1 MLNFYTST
9 FAQTKGRFLH
19 CWEVAISRA
28 LNFRQV
34 CLILMVIVLYPFV
47 TLKAQQRP
55 NISYSQSNYNFS
67 KGVAI
72 APIAAPSNSGG
83 TIPAKIRGGV
93 EESFGLGGY
102 NANRI
107 SKREDGKMMSFILG
121 KNTIHNVDLT
131 NRRVTDSLINRDKP
145 WGIVKDSKGNVYW
158 TETGS
163 YQIVTNPNRND
174 ETSYLAGALALGENA
189 PKIGG
194 AISFFNNVSSLYSY
208 FSGGDDLLR
217 KITGQEAKPNYIL
230 RFSGKIYKLTPG
242 SNTPQVFL
250 SDVQMPTGLAI
261 DQNDNLYV
269 SCFTANFT
277 VKGGISFSGGEV
289 EVVDDESGTY
299 NAKIIKIT
307 PEKQQTDIGSWPG
320 IDYPTQ
326 LGIDAQGNITL
337 MYHYGNNMVNIGIT
351 RIRKYPEGQTTGNT
365 YPKAVFLLNG
375 GTAAGQAY
383 PAYQDMAV
391 DAGGNVYLS
400 DFYADKIMMLPM
412 GGSSSSDLQ
421 VFSENALSPC
431 ALYIDLNNNQL
442 WVKEGRYTTTGAI
455 KKLSLYGYAVTPSLP
470 LGLSLTTNGTITGTA
485 STVSPNRPYTITASN
500 VGGFSSANLNIE
512 IRQIAAPNISYA
524 TNVYNLPIAQVATI
538 PTPNNAGGSF
548 NQQIGP
554 LKVDKVYKGGTKM
567 RGFAFDAD
575 GNKYFCQPDS
585 NRIMKIDAAGRMSV
599 YISGLNEPYDI
610 EIDRTTGVFYFT
622 EKKGLTLKAM
632 YAGFAAPTTLLT
644 GSVTSMAID
653 QGNYLYA
660 CNPGLGLIYRYNL
673 KTNDLETFASNV
685 GRVFWISIYNN
696 AIYGLTADGVV
707 KKIPISNPSAITTVA
722 NLGSNGFEMAMDDY
736 GNIFA
741 AGDRLFKIAAGS
753 TTVETYTIPN
763 NNAWYFE
770 GLGVDRDNNL
780 YVTSVASGYQSFE
793 VIKVTAGGF
802 VISPSL
808 PAGLTFNNNGTITG
822 TPTTITAAKDYTVK
836 AANPL
841 GESSAVIR
849 IGVNN
854 VPTTNLQ
861 YVFPATIHR
870 TIALG
875 EILPTV
881 TGGKPDSFSIA
892 PTLPDGLVFNTT
904 TGKIS
909 GTPTANKVATTYTIT
924 ANNTVG
930 SATATINFA
939 VTEIP
944 PLSLTYAMASNVLQK
959 DIAVNLNPTVTGG
972 SIGVTYAVSPAL
984 PAGLSFSTSTGV
996 ISGTPTTITAQK
1008 SYTIT
1013 ISNNGGS
1020 QQTSFNL
1027 SVKLD
1032 PPSNLVYTIAASLL
1046 RDVTLEN
1053 VTPSYNG
1060 AGVSSFSITPTL
1072 PAGLSFNTTTGV
1084 ISGKPTAVSAATSYT
1099 ITATNLGGNTTT
1111 TFSLAVRVDE
1121 PSSLQYA
1128 IANSIL
1134 RNQALTAITPTYEGS
1149 PAASFSVSPTLP
1161 TGLSF
1166 NTTTGAISGTPT
1178 VMTATKSYTVTAT
1191 NDGGT
1196 GTVTFPLEVRVD
1208 PPINLKY
1215 DFAHTSLL
1223 RNNAIPTVTPT
1234 YTGSPATG
1242 FNISP
1247 ALPAGLAFNATTG
1260 AISGTPTAITA
1271 AQTYTVT
1278 VVNDGGSSTA
1288 SFSLL
1293 VTELAPTSLQY
1304 TFSNSSLLRDVAI
1317 TAVRPSYGGGTATSF
1332 TISPALPAGL
1342 TLNASTGVIS
1352 GTPTVISGNT
1362 NYTVTAG
1369 NTAGNTTAS
1378 FSLLVRV
1385 DPPANLQYTITSS
1398 VLRDIVWSNKLPTY
1412 TSGSPIASFSISPTL
1427 PAGLGFNTSTGVIS
1441 GTPTAISTN
1450 KSYTVTATNDGGN
1463 TTYSFDL
1470 AVRVDAPTNLRY
1482 DFRDTE
1488 LQKDVAML
1496 SVTPKYSGS
1505 PTNTFSISPSL
1516 PTGLVFDS
1524 STGQI
1529 SGTPTVL
1536 SSVINYTVTATND
1549 GGTGNASFSL
1559 SVSRIPTPE
1568 ITYATTKY
1576 SYTKGTP
1583 ITAIPAP
1590 TNTGAIF
1597 PQQRIGEAL
1606 YTGLTQPTGV
1616 ATDAAGNTYIA
1627 DYEGGNAK
1635 IKKLE
1640 KGGTEITDFVSS
1652 GLGAIAPYDL
1662 AVDVAGN
1669 VYMSA
1674 GGTIKKITPAKV
1686 VSDFATG
1693 LNNVGG
1699 LFIDTDNDLYVAEY
1713 SAGQILRFANCNAT
1727 AKTIPITGLNI
1738 GATLATPAENPR
1750 DIVVDKQKNIYVLQA
1765 GLLSDYR
1772 VSFMFLFKYFASDS
1786 YAKGTR
1792 NRILTSVDFSSYM
1805 TIDKKDNL
1813 YINTDGNSVIIL
1825 NNYVD
1830 KGGRLYSQLTSGKMK
1845 GISLDADQNAFY
1857 ALAKTNSALG
1867 KNFQFGY
1874 NTAGLP
1880 NGLVL
1885 NANGTITGT
1894 PTAVRS
1900 ETNYT
1905 VTANSFYGKSTGT
1918 LQITVVDTVPKFQY
1932 AQPNQVLTA
1941 GVSNL
1946 NIAPTKT
1953 GGPINSYSVTPTL
1966 LPAGISFNT
1975 ATGTFSGT
1983 PTKLQD
1989 TVSTYVVAATNTG
2002 GTGKDTVTFK
2012 INDKIPSGL
2021 VYPPNYVLYVN
2032 KQFRGEVPT
2041 ISGGAVTKWS
2051 ISPALPE
2058 GLSIDTLTGVIIGY
2072 ANVTSSAANYTVK
2085 AENSGGATTGVV
2097 NLTVKDLPPSISY
2110 AQQNT
2115 FKFKKDETITKIAP
2129 PDNTGGPIV
2138 SYSISGLPNGLTL
2151 NTDGSISGRPN
2162 SLTKSTEYKIIANG
2176 GQWGKDTTSLSIEV
2190 VSLPP
2195 NTITYNSP
2203 VTLIKGT
2210 AITNIAPSYTSTGG
2224 DPVEQFTITPELPA
2238 GLTLNPTTGV
2248 ISGTP
2253 TQILG
2258 SNGQL
2263 YYVTASNGAGS
2274 NSTSLLFLLKDLP
2287 PAITYQTEH
2296 VLTKGVNASL
2306 AVNSTG
2312 GAVTKYTVSP
2322 ALPTGLSLDSL
2333 TGQVYGTPSALT
2345 LRAKYSITATN
2356 YGNPAKTADVYLT
2369 IVDQKPAINYEA
2381 SHQLVRT
2388 VEITPITVNS
2398 TGGAVISYQIS
2409 PALPE
2414 GLSLDALTGTISGTP
2429 TLSAVEKTYTVT
2441 ATNTGG
2447 SITATMN
2454 IAVKNAKPVIAY
2466 NSVYVFNK
2474 NIAVSDIAP
2483 QSTGGNQI
2491 TFSLNPATLPNG
2503 LSFNTQTGVISGTP
2517 IDTAVLRTYDVYA
2530 VNDGG
2535 KDTATFTLK
2544 VNEKIPGDISYAE
2557 LADDFYVGHA
2567 INPMVPIV
2575 GADGGAIARFTIS
2588 PTNLAPGLSFN
2599 TQTGVLS
2606 GTPTADYV
2614 RTSYTVTAHNSGGIK
2629 QTTLTFAVIKL
2640 SATLAKTDAKCNG
2653 SATGSATVTVIG
2665 GKAPYSYTW
2674 SQGATAATA
2683 NNLVA
2688 GTYTV
2693 VIKDANQTTI
2703 TRTVTIEESS
2713 ALIITNISKVDN
2725 QQNGGASGTATATVT
2740 GGVGPYTYSWSAN
2753 NSTTAN
2759 AIGLSE
2765 GSYTLT
2771 VTDANQ
2777 CMATKTVFIDA
2788 PPAAPMGLMATAGNA
2803 HNILT
2808 WSASSE
2814 TDLSG
2819 YKVYGGT
2826 TANPTHLLQVVTAP
2840 IVTYTHSNLNNG
2852 TPYYYRITSV
2862 DKGGFESVYSTE
2874 VSATPQ
2880 GTQSISFAVL
2890 PAKTY
2895 GDADFSAGAT
2905 TSSGLTV
2912 TYTSDNPQVATI
2924 VAGKVHIVGAGTAN
2938 ITAAQNGNQNW
2949 LAAVSQTQ
2957 QLTVNKRA
2965 LTISANAQD
2974 KTYDGLRN
2982 AQVSLNDNRVTGDEI
2997 NVAYTTALFN
3007 NKNVG
3012 AGKLVTVSGINISGI
3027 AALNYTHNV
3036 SATTIADI
3044 NVKALTITA
3053 MAQNKTYDG
3062 NNNASV
3068 TLNDDRISGDQLET
3082 SYISASFNNKNVGTD
3097 KVVNVSGI
3105 RINGTDAGN
3114 YTINT
3119 STATTGN
3126 ITTRTLIVSASGIH
3140 KVYDGNVSATVNV
3153 TDNRV
3158 AGDVLNVQYA
3168 NAVFA
3173 DKKVG
3178 IAKEIA
3184 VSGIQINGANAANYT
3199 VNTTASTTANITARN
3214 LTVTAAGNSKVYDGG
3229 FTATVNLTDDRVTG
3243 DQLTA
3248 AYAIAMFGDKNV
3260 GTNKSI
3266 AVFGITISGTDA
3278 ANYLVNATANTSAA
3292 ITPKVLTVT
3301 ADNKTTIQGLA
3312 LPALTVKY
3320 AGFINGEDNNSL
3332 TTLPSLSTSATST
3345 SPQGDYPI
3353 TVAGTTAQNYSIT
3366 PVNGVLTVIPGTPTS
3381 LTFNQ
3386 GLLLENSVSGTI
3398 AGVLNSTAPDPNA
3411 VFTYSLVTGAGDT
3424 DNSKFRIVGNSIH
3437 TAAVFDYETQNSFNI
3452 RVRTTTQY
3460 GSSLEQTF
3468 VVNVTDVNEVPT
3480 LANIANQTICY
3491 TSTTQTVALSGITAG
3506 PETNQNVTV
3515 SVASNNSRLFS
3526 SLTASNVNGGNALV
3540 NYRLASGQSGSAT
3553 ITVTITDNGGIA
3565 NGGVNVI
3572 SKTFDLVVNALPEIE
3587 ITSDLGTSF
3596 SKGQTTTLTAT
3607 GGVTYQWSGP
3617 SGIIGDRNT
3626 ATLKVRPD
3634 QANSTYTV
3642 TVTTAAGCTSTRQ
3655 ITLTTAED
3663 IRQIAGT
3670 NIVTPNGDGVNDNLI
3685 IKNVD
3690 LYPDNELEIFDRAG
3704 RKIYTKKG
3712 YQNEWN
3718 GMLNGIPLAEGTYYY
3733 IINFKNVG
3741 KYKGFITII
3750 KD

>member
-9 FAQTKGRFLH
+9 FVQAKGRFLN
-19 CWEVAISRA
+19 CWEVAKSRSF
-28 LNFRQV
+28 NFRHI
-34 CLILMVIVLYPFV
+34 CLILILGLFPFV
-47 TLKAQQRP
+47 TLKAQQKP
-55 NISYSQSNYNFS
+55 SISYSQSSHNFS

-83 TIPAKIRGGV
+83 AIPAKIRGGV

-107 SKREDGKMMSFILG
+107 SKRDDGNMLSFILG
-121 KNTIHNVDLT
+121 KNTIHKVDLT

-163 YQIVTNPNRND
+163 YQIITNPNRND
-174 ETSYLAGALALGENA
+174 ETSYLAGALSIGENV

-194 AISFFNNVSSLYSY
+194 AISFFNNVNSIYSY

-250 SDVQMPTGLAI
+250 SDIQMPTGLAI

-299 NAKIIKIT
+299 NAKVIKIT
-307 PEKQQTDIGSWPG
+307 PEKQQTDIGGWPG

-326 LGIDAQGNITL
+326 LGVDAQGNLTL
-337 MYHYGNNMVNIGIT
+337 MYHYGDNMVDIGIA
-351 RIRKYPEGQTTGNT
+351 RIRKYPVGQTTGNT
-365 YPKAVFLLNG
+365 YTTATFLLRG

-412 GGSSSSDLQ
+412 GGSSSNDLQ
-421 VFSENALSPC
+421 TFSGNVMSPC
-431 ALYIDLNNNQL
+431 ALYVDLSNNQI
-442 WVKEGRYTTTGAI
+442 WVKEGRYTTTGTI
-455 KKLSLYGYAVTPSLP
+455 KKLSLYGYSVNPSLP
-470 LGLSLTTNGTITGTA
+470 LGLSLTANGTITGTA
-485 STVSPNRPYTITASN
+485 STVSPNRQYTVTASN
-500 VGGFSSANLNIE
+500 VGGFSNANLNIE

-524 TNVYNLPIAQVATI
+524 TNVYNLPIAQAVTI

-554 LKVDKVYKGGTKM
+554 LKVDKVYKGATKM

-585 NRIMKIDAAGRMSV
+585 NRIMKIDGTGKMSV

-610 EIDRTTGVFYFT
+610 EIDRSTGVFYFT
-622 EKKGLTLKAM
+622 EKNGLKLRAM

-673 KTNDLETFASNV
+673 KTNALDTFASNV
-685 GRVFWISIYNN
+685 GSLFWISIYNN
-696 AIYGLTADGVV
+696 HIYGLTSDGVI
-707 KKIPISNPSAITTVA
+707 KKIPINSPTSITTVA
-722 NLGSNGFEMAMDDY
+722 NLGSYGYEMAMDDY

-741 AGDRLFKIAAGS
+741 ASTSIYKIAAGS
-753 TTVETYTIPN
+753 TTPERYNIPN
-763 NNAWYFE
+763 SNAWYFE

-780 YVTSVASGYQSFE
+780 YVTATEYNYQSFE
-793 VIKVTAGGF
+793 VIKITAGGF

-808 PAGLTFNNNGTITG
+808 PAGLTFNENGTITG
-822 TPTTITAAKDYTVK
+822 TPTALTAAKDYTVK

-841 GESSAVIR
+841 GESSAVIK

-854 VPTTNLQ
+854 VPTTHLQ
-861 YVFPATIHR
+861 YVFPSNLHR

-881 TGGKPDSFSIA
+881 TGGKPDNFSIA
-892 PTLPDGLVFNTT
+892 PALPGGLAFDTS

-909 GTPTANKVATTYTIT
+909 GTPSENKVATTYTIT
-924 ANNTVG
+924 ANNTAG
-930 SATATINFA
+930 NKTATINFA

-944 PLSLTYAMASNVLQK
+944 PSSLSYTMANNALQK

-972 SIGVTYAVSPAL
+972 TTGVVYAISPAL
-984 PAGLSFSTSTGV
+984 PAGLNFSTSTGV
-996 ISGTPTTITAQK
+996 ISGTPNTITAQK
-1008 SYTIT
+1008 TYTIT

-1032 PPSNLVYTIAASLL
+1032 PPSNLAYAIATSLL
-1046 RDVTLEN
+1046 RDINLADVAPT
-1053 VTPSYNG
+1053 YNG

-1084 ISGKPTAVSAATSYT
+1084 ISGKPTAVKAATDYT
-1099 ITATNLGGNTTT
+1099 VTATNLGGSTTT
-1111 TFSLAVRVDE
+1111 TFSLAVRVDA

-1134 RNQALTAITPTYEGS
+1134 RNQAIATVTPTYTGS
-1149 PAASFSVSPTLP
+1149 PAASFSISPTLP
-1161 TGLSF
+1161 AGLSF
-1166 NTTTGAISGTPT
+1166 NTTNGAISGTPT
-1178 VMTATKSYTVTAT
+1178 AMTANQMYTVTAT
-1191 NDGGT
+1191 NEGGV
-1196 GTVTFPLEVRVD
+1196 GTATFSLAVRVD

-1223 RNNAIPTVTPT
+1223 RNATIPTVTPT
-1234 YTGSPATG
+1234 YTGSPAAS
-1242 FNISP
+1242 FSVSP
-1247 ALPAGLAFNATTG
+1247 ALPSGLTLNTTTG
-1260 AISGTPTAITA
+1260 AISGTPNTLTAS
-1271 AQTYTVT
+1271 QTYTVT
-1278 VVNDGGSSTA
+1278 VTNDGGSSTA

-1293 VTELAPTSLQY
+1293 VTELAPTGLQY
-1304 TFSNSSLLRDVAI
+1304 TFSNSSLLRDIAVAG
-1317 TAVRPSYGGGTATSF
+1317 VRPSYSGGTATSF
-1332 TISPALPAGL
+1332 VVSPTLPAGL
-1342 TLNASTGVIS
+1342 TINAATGVIS
-1352 GTPTVISGNT
+1352 GTPTIISANT
-1362 NYTVTAG
+1362 NYTVTAS
-1369 NTAGNTTAS
+1369 NTAGNTTAT

-1385 DPPANLQYTITSS
+1385 DPPTNLQYTIAPS
-1398 VLRDIVWSNKLPTY
+1398 VLRDIAWSNEVPSY
-1412 TSGSPIASFSISPTL
+1412 TGNSPIANFSISPAL
-1427 PAGLGFNTSTGVIS
+1427 PAGLSFSTTTGVIS
-1441 GTPTAISTN
+1441 GTPNAISAN
-1450 KSYTVTATNDGGN
+1450 KSYTVTAANDGGN

-1488 LQKDVAML
+1488 LQKDVAMFG
-1496 SVTPKYSGS
+1496 VTPKYSGS

-1516 PTGLVFDS
+1516 PTGLIFDS

-1536 SSVINYTVTATND
+1536 SPVTNYTVTATND
-1549 GGTGNASFSL
+1549 GGTGNVTFSL

-1568 ITYATTKY
+1568 IAYATTKY
-1576 SYTKGTP
+1576 SFTKGTP
-1583 ITAIPAP
+1583 IAAIPAP
-1590 TNTGAIF
+1590 TNTGAVF

-1616 ATDAAGNTYIA
+1616 ATDASGNTYIA

-1652 GLGAIAPYDL
+1652 GLGTVAPYDL

-1669 VYMSA
+1669 VYMSV
-1674 GGTIKKITPAKV
+1674 GTVIKKITPAKV

-1699 LFIDTDNDLYVAEY
+1699 LFIDGENDLYAAEY
-1713 SAGQILRFANCNAT
+1713 SAGQIIMFKDCNAA
-1727 AKTIPITGLNI
+1727 AKTIPVTGLNI

-1765 GLLSDYR
+1765 SMLSDNR
-1772 VSFMFLFKYFASDS
+1772 VAFMFLYKYFASDN
-1786 YAKGTR
+1786 YVKNTR
-1792 NRILTSVDFSSYM
+1792 SRILTSVDFSSYI

-1813 YINTDGNSVIIL
+1813 YINTESNSAIIL
-1825 NNYVD
+1825 NNYID
-1830 KGGRLYSQLTSGKMK
+1830 KGGRLISQSTSGKIK

-1857 ALAKTNSALG
+1857 ALSETNGSLG
-1867 KNFQFGY
+1867 KNSQFGY
-1874 NTAGLP
+1874 NTTELP

-1894 PTAVRS
+1894 PTTVRS
-1900 ETNYT
+1900 ETSYS

-1932 AQPNQVLTA
+1932 AQPNQVLTV
-1941 GVSNL
+1941 GISNL
-1946 NIAPTKT
+1946 NITPTKT
-1953 GGPINSYSVTPTL
+1953 GGPISSYTVSPNTL
-1966 LPAGISFNT
+1966 PEGITFST
-1975 ATGTFSGT
+1975 TTGTFSGT
-1983 PTKLQD
+1983 PTKLQ
-1989 TVSTYVVAATNTG
+1989 TQISTYVIAATNTG

-2012 INDKIPSGL
+2012 INDIAPSGL
-2021 VYPPNYVLYVN
+2021 VYPSNYVLYLN

-2051 ISPALPE
+2051 VSPALPE
-2058 GLSIDTLTGVIIGY
+2058 GLSIDTLTGVILGY
-2072 ANVTSSAANYTVK
+2072 ANAISSAANYTVK
-2085 AENSGGATTGVV
+2085 AENSGGFITGVV

-2110 AQQNT
+2110 AQQNA

-2138 SYSISGLPNGLTL
+2138 SYSISGLPSGLTL
-2151 NTDGSISGRPN
+2151 NADGSISGRPN
-2162 SLTKSTEYKIIANG
+2162 SLMKPTVYKIIANG

-2195 NTITYNSP
+2195 NTIAYNSP
-2203 VTLIKGT
+2203 ITLIKGT
-2210 AITNIAPSYTSTGG
+2210 AVTNIAPSYTSTGG
-2224 DPVEQFTITPELPA
+2224 DPVEQFTITPELPV

-2274 NSTSLLFLLKDLP
+2274 NSTTLLFMLKDLP
-2287 PAITYQTEH
+2287 PAITYQTEN

-2312 GAVTKYTVSP
+2312 GAVTKYTISP
-2322 ALPTGLSLDSL
+2322 ALPAGLSLDSL
-2333 TGQVYGTPSALT
+2333 TGQVHGTPSALT
-2345 LRAKYSITATN
+2345 LRTKYSITATN
-2356 YGNPAKTADVYLT
+2356 YGNPANTADFYLT
-2369 IVDQKPAINYEA
+2369 IVDQKPAISYGA

-2388 VEITPITVNS
+2388 VEIVPITVNS
-2398 TGGAVISYQIS
+2398 TGGTVISYQIS
-2409 PALPE
+2409 PVLPE
-2414 GLSLDALTGTISGTP
+2414 GLTLDATTGTISGTP
-2429 TLSAVEKTYTVT
+2429 TLSAAEKTYTVT

-2447 SITATMN
+2447 SITTTMN
-2454 IAVKNAKPVIAY
+2454 IAVKNAKPIITY
-2466 NSVYVFNK
+2466 NSAYVFNK
-2474 NIAVSDIAP
+2474 NVAVSDFAP
-2483 QSTGGNQI
+2483 QSTGGNQL
-2491 TFSLNPATLPNG
+2491 TFAINPTTLPNG

-2517 IDTAVLRTYDVYA
+2517 IDTAVLRTYEVQA
-2530 VNDGG
+2530 INDGG
-2535 KDTATFTLK
+2535 THIATFTLK
-2544 VNEKIPGDISYAE
+2544 VNEKTPGDISYAD
-2557 LADDFYVGHA
+2557 LTDDFYVGHA
-2567 INPMVPIV
+2567 ITPMVPIV

-2606 GTPTADYV
+2606 GTPTSDFI
-2614 RTSYTVTAHNSGGIK
+2614 RSSYIVTAHNSGGTK
-2629 QTTLTFAVIKL
+2629 QTTITFAVIKL
-2640 SATLAKTDAKCNG
+2640 SASIAKTDVKCNG
-2653 SATGSATVTVIG
+2653 STTGSATVTVIG
-2665 GKAPYSYTW
+2665 GKAPYTYTW
-2674 SQGATAATA
+2674 SNGASGASVNGLAAG
-2683 NNLVA
+2683 N
-2688 GTYTV
+2688 YSV
-2693 VIKDANQTTI
+2693 VIKDANQTAI
-2703 TRTVTIEESS
+2703 TRTVLIEEPT
-2713 ALIITNISKVDN
+2713 ALSITNISKVDN
-2725 QQNGGASGTATATVT
+2725 QQHGAATGTATATVT
-2740 GGVGPYTYSWSAN
+2740 GGVNPYTYAWSAN
-2753 NSTTAN
+2753 SSTTAS
-2759 AIGLSE
+2759 ATGLSE
-2765 GSYTLT
+2765 GTYTLT
-2771 VTDANQ
+2771 VTDANN
-2777 CMATKTVFIDA
+2777 CTVTKTVFIDA
-2788 PPAAPMGLMATAGNA
+2788 PAAAPTGLVAKAGNA
-2803 HNILT
+2803 FNTLT
-2808 WSASSE
+2808 WSANTE
-2814 TDLSG
+2814 ADLSS

-2826 TANPTHLLQVVTAP
+2826 SANPTTLLQMVTAP
-2840 IVTYTHSNLNNG
+2840 IATYTHNNLNNG
-2852 TPYYYRITSV
+2852 MPYYYRITAV
-2862 DKGGFESVYSTE
+2862 DKGGFESTYSTE
-2874 VSATPQ
+2874 VTATPQ
-2880 GTQSISFAVL
+2880 GTQSISFALL

-2905 TSSGLTV
+2905 ASSGLTV
-2912 TYTSDNPQVATI
+2912 SYTSDNPSVATI
-2924 VAGKVHIVGAGTAN
+2924 VAGKVHIVSAGTAN
-2938 ITAAQNGNQNW
+2938 ITATQNGDSKW
-2949 LAAVSQTQ
+2949 LAAVSETQ
-2957 QLTVNKRA
+2957 QLTVNKKA
-2965 LTISANAQD
+2965 LIVSANAQ
-2974 KTYDGLRN
+2974 
-2982 AQVSLNDNRVTGDEI
+2982 
-2997 NVAYTTALFN
+2997 
-3007 NKNVG
+3007 
-3012 AGKLVTVSGINISGI
+3012 
-3027 AALNYTHNV
+3027 
-3036 SATTIADI
+3036 
-3044 NVKALTITA
+3044 
-3053 MAQNKTYDG
+3053 NKT
-3062 NNNASV
+3062 
-3068 TLNDDRISGDQLET
+3068 
-3082 SYISASFNNKNVGTD
+3082 
-3097 KVVNVSGI
+3097 
-3105 RINGTDAGN
+3105 
-3114 YTINT
+3114 
-3119 STATTGN
+3119 
-3126 ITTRTLIVSASGIH
+3126 
-3140 KVYDGNVSATVNV
+3140 
-3153 TDNRV
+3153 
-3158 AGDVLNVQYA
+3158 
-3168 NAVFA
+3168 
-3173 DKKVG
+3173 
-3178 IAKEIA
+3178 
-3184 VSGIQINGANAANYT
+3184 
-3199 VNTTASTTANITARN
+3199 
-3214 LTVTAAGNSKVYDGG
+3214 YDGG
-3229 FTATVNLTDDRVTG
+3229 FTATVSLTDDRITG

-3248 AYAIAMFGDKNV
+3248 AYAMAMFGDKNV
-3260 GTNKSI
+3260 GTNKSV
-3266 AVFGITISGTDA
+3266 AVFGITISGADA
-3278 ANYLVNATANTSAA
+3278 AKYSVNATANTSAA
-3292 ITPKVLTVT
+3292 ITPKALTVT
-3301 ADNKTTIQGLA
+3301 AENKTTIQGLT

-3320 AGFINGEDNNSL
+3320 AGFINGEDSNSL
-3332 TTLPSLSTSATST
+3332 TTLPLLSTNANST

-3353 TVAGTTAQNYSIT
+3353 TVTGTTAQNYSIT
-3366 PVNGVLTVIPGTPTS
+3366 HVNGMLTVTPGTPTR

-3386 GLLLENSVSGTI
+3386 GLLLENSASGTTVGI
-3398 AGVLNSTAPDPNA
+3398 LNSNAPDPNA
-3411 VFTYSLVTGAGDT
+3411 VFTYSLVAGAGDT
-3424 DNSKFRIVGNSIH
+3424 DNHKFSITGNSIY
-3437 TAAVFDYETQNSFNI
+3437 TTAVFDYETQNTFNI

-3460 GSSLEQTF
+3460 GTSLEQTF
-3468 VVNVTDVNEVPT
+3468 VVNLTDVNEVPT

-3491 TSTTQTVALSGITAG
+3491 TSATQTVQLNGITAG
-3506 PETNQNVTV
+3506 PETNQSVTV
-3515 SVASNNSRLFS
+3515 SVTSNNSRLFS
-3526 SLTASNVNGGNALV
+3526 SLTAGNVNSGNALV
-3540 NYRLASGQSGSAT
+3540 NYRLATGQSGTAT
-3553 ITVTITDNGGIA
+3553 ITVTITDNGGTA

-3572 SKTFDLVVNALPEIE
+3572 SKTFDLLVNALPEIE
-3587 ITSDLGTSF
+3587 IVSDLGTSF
-3596 SKGQTTTLTAT
+3596 AKGQTATLTAT
-3607 GGVTYQWSGP
+3607 GGVAYQWSGP
-3617 SGIIGDRNT
+3617 SGMIGDRNS
-3626 ATLKVRPD
+3626 ATLKVRPE

-3642 TVTTAAGCTSTRQ
+3642 TVTSAAGCTSTRQ
-3655 ITLTTAED
+3655 ITLTTTED
-3663 IRQIAGT
+3663 IRQLTGT
-3670 NIVTPNGDGVNDNLI
+3670 NIVTPNGDGVNDYLI
-3685 IKNVD
+3685 IRNVD

-3718 GMLNGIPLAEGTYYY
+3718 GMLNGVPLAEGTYYY

>member
-1 MLNFYTST
+1 MRNLYTLT
-9 FAQTKGRFLH
+9 FVQTKGRFPNYR
-19 CWEVAISRA
+19 EVANLCP
-28 LNFRQV
+28 LNFRRI
-34 CLILMVIVLYPFV
+34 CLILMIGLFPFV
-47 TLKAQQRP
+47 TLKAQQKP
-55 NISYSQSNYNFS
+55 NISYSQSSYNFS

-72 APIAAPSNSGG
+72 APIAAPNNSGG
-83 TIPAKIRGGV
+83 AIPAKIRGGV

-107 SKREDGKMMSFILG
+107 SKRDDGNMMSFILG
-121 KNTIHNVDLT
+121 KNTIHKVDLT
-131 NRRVTDSLINRDKP
+131 NRRVSDSLINRDKP

-163 YQIVTNPNRND
+163 YQIVTNPNKND

-230 RFSGKIYKLTPG
+230 RFSGKIYKLASG
-242 SNTPQVFL
+242 SNTPEVFL

-289 EVVDDESGTY
+289 EVIDDETGTY
-299 NAKIIKIT
+299 NSKVIKIT
-307 PEKQQTDIGSWPG
+307 PNKQQTDIGGWPG

-326 LGIDAQGNITL
+326 LGVDAQGNITL
-337 MYHYGNNMVNIGIT
+337 MYHYGNNMVDIGIA
-351 RIRKYPEGQTTGNT
+351 RIRKYPVGQTTGNT
-365 YPKAVFLLNG
+365 YTTATFLLRG

-383 PAYQDMAV
+383 PAYQDIAV

-400 DFYADKIMMLPM
+400 DFYADKIMMLPI
-412 GGSSSSDLQ
+412 GGSSSNDLQ
-421 VFSENALSPC
+421 TFSGNVMSPC
-431 ALYIDLNNNQL
+431 ALYVDLSNNQI
-442 WVKEGRYTTTGAI
+442 WVKEGRYTTTGTI
-455 KKLSLYGYAVTPSLP
+455 KKLSLYGYSVNPSLP
-470 LGLSLTTNGTITGTA
+470 LGLSLTANGTITGTA
-485 STVSPNRPYTITASN
+485 SAVSPNRQYTITASN
-500 VGGFSSANLNIE
+500 VGGFSNANLNLE

-524 TNVYNLPIAQVATI
+524 TNVYNLPIAQAATI

-554 LKVDKVYKGGTKM
+554 LKVDKVYKGATKM

-585 NRIMKIDAAGRMSV
+585 NRIMKIDAAGKMSV

-610 EIDRTTGVFYFT
+610 EIDRSTGVFYFT
-622 EKKGLTLKAM
+622 EKKGLKLRAM

-653 QGNYLYA
+653 QGNYLYT

-685 GRVFWISIYNN
+685 GTLFWIAIYNN
-696 AIYGLTADGVV
+696 TIYGLTAEGVV
-707 KKIPISNPSAITTVA
+707 KKIPINNPSSMTTVA
-722 NLGSNGFEMAMDDY
+722 NLGDYGYEMAMDDY

-741 AGDRLFKIAAGS
+741 ASRYVYKIAAGS
-753 TTVETYTIPN
+753 TTPEKYNIPN

-770 GLGVDRDNNL
+770 GLGVDKDNNL

-793 VIKVTAGGF
+793 VIKITAGGF

-808 PAGLTFNNNGTITG
+808 PAGLTFNSNGTITG

-841 GESSAVIR
+841 GESSAVIK

-861 YVFPATIHR
+861 YVFPSNLNR

-881 TGGKPDSFSIA
+881 TGGKPDNFSIS
-892 PTLPDGLVFNTT
+892 PTLPDGLVFDIN

-909 GTPTANKVATTYTIT
+909 GTPSANKVATTYTIT
-924 ANNTVG
+924 ANNTAG
-930 SATATINFA
+930 SRTATINFA

-944 PLSLTYAMASNVLQK
+944 PSSLTYAMASNVLQK

-972 SIGVTYAVSPAL
+972 TTAVVYAISPAL
-984 PAGLSFSTSTGV
+984 PAGLNFSTSTGV

-1046 RDVTLEN
+1046 RDVTIEN

-1072 PAGLSFNTTTGV
+1072 PAGLSFNTTTGI
-1084 ISGKPTAVSAATSYT
+1084 ISGKPTAVSAAANYT
-1099 ITATNLGGNTTT
+1099 VTATNLGGSTTT
-1111 TFSLAVRVDE
+1111 TFSLAVRVDA
-1121 PSSLQYA
+1121 PSALQYA

-1134 RNQALTAITPTYEGS
+1134 RNQAITTVTPTYTGS
-1149 PAASFSVSPTLP
+1149 PAASFSISPALP

-1178 VMTATKSYTVTAT
+1178 VMTTSQSYTVTAT
-1191 NDGGT
+1191 NDGGV
-1196 GTVTFPLEVRVD
+1196 GTVAFPLMVRVD

-1215 DFAHTSLL
+1215 DFAHTNFL
-1223 RNNAIPTVTPT
+1223 RNTAIPTVTPT
-1234 YTGSPATG
+1234 YTGSPATS
-1242 FNISP
+1242 FSVSP
-1247 ALPAGLAFNATTG
+1247 ALPAGLAFNTTTG
-1260 AISGTPTAITA
+1260 TISGTPTTLTA
-1271 AQTYTVT
+1271 AQTYEVT
-1278 VVNDGGSSTA
+1278 VVNDGGSSKV

-1293 VTELAPTSLQY
+1293 VTELAPTGLQY
-1304 TFSNSSLLRDVAI
+1304 TFSNSSLLRDIAI

-1332 TISPALPAGL
+1332 IISPTLPAGL
-1342 TLNASTGVIS
+1342 TINAATGVIS
-1352 GTPTVISGNT
+1352 GTPTIINANT
-1362 NYTVTAG
+1362 NYTVTAS
-1369 NTAGNTTAS
+1369 NTAGSTTAS

-1398 VLRDIVWSNKLPTY
+1398 VLRDIAWSNKVPTY
-1412 TSGSPIASFSISPTL
+1412 TGGSPIASFSINPAL
-1427 PAGLGFNTSTGVIS
+1427 PAGLSFSTSTGVIS
-1441 GTPTAISTN
+1441 GTPTAITAN

-1463 TTYSFDL
+1463 TSYSFDL

-1488 LQKDVAML
+1488 LQKDVAMF

-1505 PTNTFSISPSL
+1505 PTNTFSVSPSL
-1516 PTGLVFDS
+1516 PTGLIFDS

-1536 SSVINYTVTATND
+1536 SPVTNYTVTATND
-1549 GGTGNASFSL
+1549 GGTGNATFSL

-1576 SYTKGTP
+1576 SFTKGTP

-1640 KGGTEITDFVSS
+1640 KGGTEIIDFVSA
-1652 GLGAIAPYDL
+1652 GLGTIAPYDL

-1669 VYMSA
+1669 VYMTA

-1699 LFIDTDNDLYVAEY
+1699 LFIDSDNDLYAAEF
-1713 SAGQILRFANCNAT
+1713 SAGQVLKFANCNAA
-1727 AKTIPITGLNI
+1727 AKTIPVTGLNI
-1738 GATLATPAENPR
+1738 GATLATPPENPR

-1765 GLLSDYR
+1765 GLLSDNR
-1772 VSFMFLFKYFASDS
+1772 VSFMFLFKYFASDN

-1813 YINTDGNSVIIL
+1813 YINTDGNSIIIL

-1830 KGGRLYSQLTSGKMK
+1830 KGGRLYAQLQGGKIK

-1857 ALAKTNSALG
+1857 ALTETNSALG
-1867 KNFQFGY
+1867 KNSQFGY

-1880 NGLVL
+1880 IGLTL

-1894 PTAVRS
+1894 PTTVKS
-1900 ETNYT
+1900 QTNYT
-1905 VTANSFYGKSTGT
+1905 VTANSFYGNSTGT

-1932 AQPNQVLTA
+1932 AQPDQVLTA

-1946 NIAPTKT
+1946 NITPTKT
-1953 GGPINSYSVTPTL
+1953 GGPIGSYSVTPTK
-1966 LPAGISFNT
+1966 LPEGISFNT
-1975 ATGTFSGT
+1975 TTGTFSGT

-1989 TVSTYVVAATNTG
+1989 TISTYVIAATNTG

-2012 INDKIPSGL
+2012 IIDKSPSNL
-2021 VYPPNYVLYVN
+2021 VYPSSYVLYVN
-2032 KQFRGEVPT
+2032 KQFKGEVPAV
-2041 ISGGAVTKWS
+2041 SGGAVTKWS
-2051 ISPALPE
+2051 VSPALPE
-2058 GLSIDTLTGVIIGY
+2058 GLSIDTLTGVILGY

-2085 AENSGGATTGVV
+2085 AENSGGSITGVV
-2097 NLTVKDLPPSISY
+2097 NLTIKDLPPSISY

-2138 SYSISGLPNGLTL
+2138 SYSISGLPNGLAL
-2151 NTDGSISGRPN
+2151 NADGSISGKPN
-2162 SLTKSTEYKIIANG
+2162 SLMKPTEYKIIANG
-2176 GQWGKDTTSLSIEV
+2176 GQWGKDTTSLTIEV
-2190 VSLPP
+2190 ISLPP
-2195 NTITYNSP
+2195 NTIAYNSP
-2203 VTLIKGT
+2203 ITLIKGT
-2210 AITNIAPSYTSTGG
+2210 AITNIAPTFTSTGG
-2224 DPVEQFTITPELPA
+2224 DPVEQFTITPELPV

-2274 NSTSLLFLLKDLP
+2274 NSTTLLFMLKDLP
-2287 PAITYQTEH
+2287 PAITYQTEN
-2296 VLTKGVNASL
+2296 VLTKGVSASL

-2312 GAVTKYTVSP
+2312 GAVTKYIISP
-2322 ALPTGLSLDSL
+2322 ALPEGLSLDSL

-2356 YGNPAKTADVYLT
+2356 YGNPAATADFYLT
-2369 IVDQKPAINYEA
+2369 VVDKKPIISYGA
-2381 SHQLVRT
+2381 SHELLRT

-2409 PALPE
+2409 PTLPE
-2414 GLSLDALTGTISGTP
+2414 GLSIDAVTGTISGTP

-2447 SITATMN
+2447 NMTTTMK
-2454 IAVKNAKPVIAY
+2454 IAVKNAKPVITY
-2466 NSVYVFNK
+2466 NSAYVFNK
-2474 NIAVSDIAP
+2474 NVAISDVAP
-2483 QSTGGNQI
+2483 QSTGGNQL
-2491 TFSLNPATLPNG
+2491 TFTINPTTLPNG
-2503 LSFNTQTGVISGTP
+2503 LSFNAQTGVISGTP
-2517 IDTAVLRTYDVYA
+2517 LDTTVLRTYEVRA

-2535 KDTATFTLK
+2535 NDMATFTLK
-2544 VNEKIPGDISYAE
+2544 VNKKIPGDISYAE
-2557 LADDFYVGHA
+2557 LTDDFYVGHA
-2567 INPMVPIV
+2567 ISPMVPIIA
-2575 GADGGAIARFTIS
+2575 ADGGAIARFTIS

-2599 TQTGVLS
+2599 AQTGVLS
-2606 GTPTADYV
+2606 GTPTSDFV
-2614 RTSYTVTAHNSGGIK
+2614 RSSYIVTAHNSGGTK
-2629 QTTLTFAVIKL
+2629 QTTITFAVIKL
-2640 SATLAKTDAKCNG
+2640 SATIAKTDAKCNG

-2674 SQGATAATA
+2674 SQGANQATA
-2683 NNLVA
+2683 NGLAA

-2693 VIKDANQTTI
+2693 VIKDANQSTI
-2703 TRTVTIEESS
+2703 TRTVVIEEPA
-2713 ALIITNISKVDN
+2713 ALVITNISKVDN
-2725 QQNGGASGTATATVT
+2725 QQNGAASGTATATVT
-2740 GGVGPYTYSWSAN
+2740 GGVSPYTYSWSAN
-2753 NSTTAN
+2753 SSTTAT
-2759 AIGLSE
+2759 ATGLTE
-2765 GSYTLT
+2765 GTYTLT
-2771 VTDANQ
+2771 VKDANN
-2777 CMATKTVFIDA
+2777 CSVTKTIFIDA
-2788 PPAAPMGLMATAGNA
+2788 PPAAPTGLLAKAGNTY
-2803 HNILT
+2803 NTLT
-2808 WSASSE
+2808 WSASTE
-2814 TDLSG
+2814 TDLAS

-2826 TANPTHLLQVVTAP
+2826 SANPTSLLQVITAP
-2840 IVTYTHSNLNNG
+2840 IATYTHNNLNNG
-2852 TPYYYRITSV
+2852 TPYYYRITTV
-2862 DKGGFESVYSTE
+2862 DKGGFESAYSTE
-2874 VSATPQ
+2874 VMATPQ
-2880 GTQSISFAVL
+2880 GPQSILFGIL

-2895 GDADFSAGAT
+2895 GDADFNAGAT
-2905 TSSGLTV
+2905 ASSGLSV
-2912 TYTSDNPQVATI
+2912 TYTSDNPSVATI
-2924 VAGKVHIVGAGTAN
+2924 VAGKVHIVSAGTAN
-2938 ITAAQNGNQNW
+2938 ITATQNGDDKW
-2949 LAAVSQTQ
+2949 LAAASQTQ
-2957 QLTVNKRA
+2957 QLTVNK
-2965 LTISANAQD
+2965 
-2974 KTYDGLRN
+2974 
-2982 AQVSLNDNRVTGDEI
+2982 
-2997 NVAYTTALFN
+2997 
-3007 NKNVG
+3007 
-3012 AGKLVTVSGINISGI
+3012 
-3027 AALNYTHNV
+3027 
-3036 SATTIADI
+3036 
-3044 NVKALTITA
+3044 KALTVSA
-3053 MAQNKTYDG
+3053 NAQNKTYDG
-3062 NNNASV
+3062 
-3068 TLNDDRISGDQLET
+3068 G
-3082 SYISASFNNKNVGTD
+3082 F
-3097 KVVNVSGI
+3097 
-3105 RINGTDAGN
+3105 
-3114 YTINT
+3114 
-3119 STATTGN
+3119 
-3126 ITTRTLIVSASGIH
+3126 
-3140 KVYDGNVSATVNV
+3140 SATV
-3153 TDNRV
+3153 T
-3158 AGDVLNVQYA
+3158 
-3168 NAVFA
+3168 
-3173 DKKVG
+3173 
-3178 IAKEIA
+3178 
-3184 VSGIQINGANAANYT
+3184 
-3199 VNTTASTTANITARN
+3199 
-3214 LTVTAAGNSKVYDGG
+3214 
-3229 FTATVNLTDDRVTG
+3229 LTDDRIVG

-3248 AYAIAMFGDKNV
+3248 AYAMAMFGDKNV
-3260 GTNKSI
+3260 GTNKSV

-3278 ANYLVNATANTSAA
+3278 AKYSVNATANTSAA
-3292 ITPKVLTVT
+3292 ITPKALTVT
-3301 ADNKTTIQGLA
+3301 AENKATIQGLA

-3320 AGFINGEDNNSL
+3320 AGFINGEDSNSL
-3332 TTLPSLSTSATST
+3332 TTLPLLSTNATNV

-3353 TVAGTTAQNYSIT
+3353 TATGVTAQNYSIT
-3366 PVNGVLTVIPGTPTS
+3366 HVNGVLTVTPGTPTS

-3386 GLLLENSVSGTI
+3386 SLLLENSVSGTI
-3398 AGVLNSTAPDPNA
+3398 AGTLNSNAPDPNA
-3411 VFTYSLVTGAGDT
+3411 VFTYSLVAGAGDT
-3424 DNSKFRIVGNSIH
+3424 DNSKFRITGNSIH
-3437 TAAVFDYETQNSFNI
+3437 TTAVFDYETQNSFNI

-3468 VVNVTDVNEVPT
+3468 VVNVTDVNEAPT
-3480 LANIANQTICY
+3480 LADIANQTICY
-3491 TSTTQTVALSGITAG
+3491 TSATQTVQLNGITAG
-3506 PETNQNVTV
+3506 PETGQSVTV
-3515 SVASNNSRLFS
+3515 SVTSNNSRLFS
-3526 SLTASNVNGGNALV
+3526 SLTAGNVNGGNALI

-3553 ITVTITDNGGIA
+3553 ITVTITDNGGTA

-3572 SKTFDLVVNALPEIE
+3572 SKTFDLLVNALPEIE
-3587 ITSDLGTSF
+3587 IVSDLGASF
-3596 SKGQTTTLTAT
+3596 SKGQTATLTAT
-3607 GGVTYQWSGP
+3607 GGVAYQWSGP
-3617 SGIIGDRNT
+3617 SGIVGDRNS

-3642 TVTTAAGCTSTRQ
+3642 TVTSAAGCTSTRQ

-3663 IRQIAGT
+3663 IRQLTGT
-3670 NIVTPNGDGVNDNLI
+3670 NIVTPNGDGVNDYLI
-3685 IKNVD
+3685 IRNVD

-3718 GMLNGIPLAEGTYYY
+3718 GMLNGVPLAEGTYYY